1 MRSGMAVHS
10 RCRGETESG
19 FRSAPLFI
27 AVRQKYIIPVF
38 FPLTPNT
45 MDNTLMND
53 GVLEALA
60 FKLGNEEY
68 GIKILKVQ
76 EIRGYET
83 VTRIASAPEHVK
95 GVVNLRGIIVP
106 IVDMRIK
113 FNVGQAT
120 YDAFTVVIVL
130 NINGHTIGMVVD
142 SVSDVVTLTPDQIKP
157 APDLGASVA
166 AEYLQGLGTVGER
179 MLILLDIDRLM
190 QSDELGLVTALPRAA

>member
-1 MRSGMAVHS
+1 
-10 RCRGETESG
+10 
-19 FRSAPLFI
+19 
-27 AVRQKYIIPVF
+27 
-38 FPLTPNT
+38 

-95 GVVNLRGIIVP
+95 GVVNLRGTIVP

-113 FNVGQAT
+113 FKLGEPT
-120 YDAFTVVIVL
+120 YDQFTVVIIL
-130 NINGHTIGMVVD
+130 NIQDRVVGMVVD
-142 SVSDVVTLTPDQIKP
+142 SVSDVISLTADQIKP
-157 APDLGASVA
+157 APDMGGALNTD
-166 AEYLQGLGTVGER
+166 YLVGLGTVDER
-179 MLILLDIDRLM
+179 MIILVDIDRLM
-190 QSDELGLVTALPRAA
+190 SSDEMGVIDSIAA